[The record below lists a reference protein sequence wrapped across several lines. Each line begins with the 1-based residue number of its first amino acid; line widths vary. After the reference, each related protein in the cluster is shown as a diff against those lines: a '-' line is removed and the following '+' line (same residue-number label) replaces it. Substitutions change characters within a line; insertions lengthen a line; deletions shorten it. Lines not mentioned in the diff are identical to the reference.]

1 MDQLYGKGNTNS
13 FKHRGRYIMQI
24 KTTMNCHFSDWQK
37 SKVLVVYCVGKDV
50 GKLALGYIT
59 LLMEI

>member
-1 MDQLYGKGNTNS
+1 MEKEIQIPLNIGEDN
-13 FKHRGRYIMQI
+13 IMQI

-37 SKVLVVYCVGKDV
+37 LKVLVVYCVGKDV